1 MAVASAASPAGVN
14 ILLRVLTCEVNVV
27 ARFALGLACRAGVA
41 IGYIET
47 ARVACIPIRE
57 AFDDIG
63 VRGPLLRL
71 HATLRGISWH
81 ASLRGKVVHIAS
93 TTCGWGHRVDRGT
106 HTSHAWGRGETS

>member
-1 MAVASAASPAGVN
+1 MAVASAAIPAGVN

-41 IGYIET
+41 IGYDEA

-63 VRGPLLRL
+63 VRGRSCNCMPP
-71 HATLRGISWH
+71 
-81 ASLRGKVVHIAS
+81 
-93 TTCGWGHRVDRGT
+93 
-106 HTSHAWGRGETS
+106 